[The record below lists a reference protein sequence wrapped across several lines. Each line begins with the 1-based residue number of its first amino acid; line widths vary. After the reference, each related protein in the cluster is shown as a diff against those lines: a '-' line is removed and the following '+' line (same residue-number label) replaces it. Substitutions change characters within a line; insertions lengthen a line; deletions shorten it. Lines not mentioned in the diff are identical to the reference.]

1 MCVLQRSFWLGTP
14 CHLCKGTV
22 KECKADFGCI
32 FWQHLLATMILVIKC
47 KIFSKAV
54 ITIALYVKTSK
65 R

>member
-22 KECKADFGCI
+22 KECKAVCFGSMC
-32 FWQHLLATMILVIKC
+32 QPLTASAKYSAKMSLLA
-47 KIFSKAV
+47 

-65 R
+65 K